1 VPIGAARQALTCVGA
16 RRAGQAIGLASLAL
30 LLASQNLQSAAADGD
45 TRTISFHHI
54 HTGEDL
60 TVTYMR
66 DGHYDPDALKQI
78 DHELRDWRRN
88 EEIRIDPRLI
98 DVVWRAYREVGGKG
112 PIQVVCGYR
121 SPATNAMLRRRSRGV
136 AQFSQHMLGR
146 AMDFFI
152 PGVPL
157 ETLREAG
164 LRMQR
169 GGVGYYPT
177 SGSPFV
183 HMDVGNVRH
192 WPRMTRE
199 QLVRVF
205 PDGRTVHVPSDG
217 HPLPGYALALADI
230 QKRKSSEPSEMS
242 LEAARTAGIDV
253 PAQPK
258 RNLFAALFTSKD
270 EDEDNDTAAQ
280 PVSQPAPTT
289 APIDAKAAD
298 KSVVPARLPVAR
310 PTARIAKL
318 ATTKAQTFDLASA
331 ESRPAELSGTATRSG
346 NASESANDLVAR
358 RGLWAS
364 VATAPPAPTLPARQP
379 VQVAAAAPAPAPG
392 DRRPNDTT
400 GAVQAPWPVQV
411 ADAADR
417 VPTDLALAY
426 AAQAKVAP
434 QAPVTRGLRVA
445 NALPHTAATIPQAS
459 VVSAAKPT
467 PQISATAPAP
477 KPGTPFEEIWL
488 RALVLAPN
496 LQEFMT
502 AMALGPPDMREL
514 VPLMAKPD
522 SIVAIKFGDDPN
534 QGMAT
539 DHFSGSAVVFINTT
553 AFVKRTAALQ

>member
-1 VPIGAARQALTCVGA
+1 MPIGAARQALTCVGA

-280 PVSQPAPTT
+280 PVSQPAPTA
-289 APIDAKAAD
+289 APIDAKAADKSAD

-318 ATTKAQTFDLASA
+318 TTTKAQTNDLASA
-331 ESRPAELSGTATRSG
+331 ESRPAELSGTATRSE

-358 RGLWAS
+358 RGQPS
-364 VATAPPAPTLPARQP
+364 YVSISRQAPTPVRPTRRRRRAPQSRRPARSRHN
-379 VQVAAAAPAPAPG
+379 
-392 DRRPNDTT
+392 DRR
-400 GAVQAPWPVQV
+400 G
-411 ADAADR
+411 
-417 VPTDLALAY
+417 
-426 AAQAKVAP
+426 
-434 QAPVTRGLRVA
+434 
-445 NALPHTAATIPQAS
+445 
-459 VVSAAKPT
+459 
-467 PQISATAPAP
+467 
-477 KPGTPFEEIWL
+477 E
-488 RALVLAPN
+488 
-496 LQEFMT
+496 
-502 AMALGPPDMREL
+502 
-514 VPLMAKPD
+514 
-522 SIVAIKFGDDPN
+522 
-534 QGMAT
+534 
-539 DHFSGSAVVFINTT
+539 
-553 AFVKRTAALQ
+553 